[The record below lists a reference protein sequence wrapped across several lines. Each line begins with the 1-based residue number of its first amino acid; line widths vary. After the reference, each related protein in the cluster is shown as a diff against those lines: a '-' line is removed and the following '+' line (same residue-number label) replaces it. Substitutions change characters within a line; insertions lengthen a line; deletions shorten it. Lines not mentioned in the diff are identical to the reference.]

1 MKICLIS
8 RGYPPEVIFG
18 GIETYVYNLAHG
30 LTRLGHKVLVL
41 AETRREEGITKNGNL
56 EIVRLLIKPKS
67 AFGPVSKTLA
77 YRWQIFQRLKQEIQK
92 KKIDIIEAPE
102 NGAVSFF
109 YSLFPNK
116 KIPLVI
122 RTHTPLFLSQK
133 MNQYPPLNLKTRISE
148 WMEKEVIIK
157 ADRLTAPSLA
167 LAKIIA
173 KKYKLDLR
181 KIKIIPNPIDEK
193 KFKPTLIL
201 RNEPNVLFV
210 GRLERNKGTD
220 FLIKAI
226 PRVLQK
232 VPQARF
238 IFVGKGNKNFVN
250 NLNQTIKKNGIKPN
264 IQLLGHQDYPKLI
277 SLYQNAALCVI
288 PSRWENFP
296 YVCLEAMASGLPI
309 VASKIGGLKESL
321 VEEGKNGFLV
331 PVGNI
336 KLLSARIIK
345 LLKNPYLR
353 EKMGQ
358 KSRQR
363 VMKYYST
370 LKVASNMVKF
380 YNQVINL
387 KKE

>member
-67 AFGPVSKTLA
+67 AFGRISKTLA

-92 KKIDIIEAPE
+92 EKIDIIEAPE

-116 KIPLVI
+116 KIPHVV
-122 RTHTPLFLSQK
+122 RTHTPLFLSRE
-133 MNQYPPLNLKTRISE
+133 MNQYPPLNLKTRIGE

-201 RNEPNVLFV
+201 RNESNVLFV

-353 EKMGQ
+353 ERMGQ

-370 LKVASNMVKF
+370 LKIASNMVKF